1 MFDGSQQG
9 QVEKNLCMIPLIYN
23 VKAGEAI
30 LFIDVYLG
38 SKMYTQ
44 VVKMYTLVVK
54 GKAMN

>member
-1 MFDGSQQG
+1 
-9 QVEKNLCMIPLIYN
+9 MIPLIYN